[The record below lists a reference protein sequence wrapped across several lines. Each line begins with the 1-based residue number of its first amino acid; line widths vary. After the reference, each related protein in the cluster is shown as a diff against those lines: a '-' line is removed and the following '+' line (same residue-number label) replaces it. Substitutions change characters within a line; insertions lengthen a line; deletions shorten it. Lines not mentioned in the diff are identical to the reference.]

1 MIELVLPLWVEV
13 LASLLLLAGGGFAM
27 VGAIGLVR
35 LRDFAMRLHA
45 PTKVSS
51 LGIGLL
57 LIASMLITTFGAGRV
72 AVHELMITLFVFMTA
87 PVAAHLLV
95 RAALKLNPELR
106 PPTVGADLTAPTA
119 TGAAQSPNHPA
130 PDDRDTRG

>member
-1 MIELVLPLWVEV
+1 MTEALPIWVEV
-13 LASLLLLAGGGFAM
+13 VVSLLLLTGGGFAM

-45 PTKVSS
+45 PTKVST

-57 LIASMLITTFGAGRV
+57 LIASMLVTAFGAGRIG
-72 AVHELMITLFVFMTA
+72 VHELMITLFVFMTA

-95 RAALKLNPELR
+95 RAALKLRPELR
-106 PPTVGADLTAPTA
+106 PPALGADLTSPGARATA
-119 TGAAQSPNHPA
+119 RR
-130 PDDRDTRG
+130 DDDADRGS